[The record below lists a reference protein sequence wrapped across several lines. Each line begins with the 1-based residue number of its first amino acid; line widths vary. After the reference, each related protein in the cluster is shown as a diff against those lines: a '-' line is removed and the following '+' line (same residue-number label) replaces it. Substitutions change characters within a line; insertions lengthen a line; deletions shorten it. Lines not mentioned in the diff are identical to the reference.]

1 MKIKFIG
8 TGSGKTSLKRFH
20 SSFLIL
26 SNDFNLLVDAGDGIS
41 RALLK
46 QNISPGQIDGILFS
60 HLHPDHFS
68 GIGALLVQMKLMKRE
83 KPLKIF
89 SHDSLIPVVKDFIFS
104 SYLFE
109 ERMDF
114 EIKYCGFNSE
124 EETIINDDIK
134 FIAKQN
140 SHLDKYVEYDKEKIL
155 SFSCSSFLFSLNN
168 KIVCY
173 TGDVGKKE
181 DLNLFKGQNIS
192 ILISESTHIHKEAF
206 PEIYEELKP
215 AKLIMTHIP
224 DEEEEGLLAWKS
236 SLSDEIR
243 DNFIIASDGMTISIQ
258 E

>member
-1 MKIKFIG
+1 MKIRFIG

-26 SNDFNLLVDAGDGIS
+26 SNDFNLLVDAGDGTS
-41 RALLK
+41 KALLK

-68 GIGALLVQMKLMKRE
+68 GIGTLLVQMKLMKRE
-83 KPLKIF
+83 KLLKIYL
-89 SHDSLIPVVKDFIFS
+89 HDSLIPVVKNFIFS

-114 EIKYCGFNSE
+114 EIKYCGFNGD
-124 EETIINDDIK
+124 EETIVNDDIK
-134 FIAKQN
+134 FIARQN
-140 SHLDKYVEYDKEKIL
+140 SHLDQYLKYDKEKIL
-155 SFSCSSFLFSLNN
+155 SFSCSSFLFNLNN
-168 KIVCY
+168 KIICY

-181 DLNLFKGQNIS
+181 DLNLFKGNDIS
-192 ILISESTHIHKEAF
+192 ILISESTHIDKVAF
-206 PEIYEELKP
+206 SEIFEELKP

-224 DEEEEGLLAWKS
+224 DEQEEELLAWKS

-243 DNFIIASDGMTISIQ
+243 DNIIIASDGMTISTR